1 MSLSTSTSVLS
12 EVTYSFL
19 CIRRTNNFYRP
30 LCWAQ
35 GVQGSFSCR
44 IQKVNLDNCVYSHVT
59 DSRAVKTTAKAS
71 SSITT
76 EGSLDKPKFLSPWSE
91 ARKRLSLLLWK
102 LQKVESMYK
111 VLPIIVFKSYIHKL
125 VRVSKHLQSQFT
137 TKEINRWEKSLHE
150 QKNKSTT
157 LRDKAA

>member
-1 MSLSTSTSVLS
+1 MLSCVLNHIWYDLGLSRSIVPKASQTPKKEHFWMHSDIYICVWALAHLLS

-44 IQKVNLDNCVYSHVT
+44 IQKVNLDNWG
-59 DSRAVKTTAKAS
+59 RAVKTTAKAS
-71 SSITT
+71 SGITT
-76 EGSLDKPKFLSPWSE
+76 WSLDKPKFLSPWSE

-111 VLPIIVFKSYIHKL
+111 VLPIIAFITYYCI
-125 VRVSKHLQSQFT
+125 
-137 TKEINRWEKSLHE
+137 
-150 QKNKSTT
+150 
-157 LRDKAA
+157 